1 MPDLRRTRKDLK
13 TALAIM
19 IAVDMVAAIVYFSPL
34 VGSAESRRMQMNQ
47 LQTELNS
54 KTRQVAPLKDLPK
67 KVEIASK
74 QIGDFYQK
82 RFPTTNS
89 EILTELGKLTH
100 DNGVVIEAGKYKLPD
115 EEVGHVQPVEMEY
128 DISGNYTALAKF
140 INAVERDEMFFVI
153 NSVTL
158 GGEPRGAVKLNVKL
172 ETFLKAGSECNSD
185 SKTRRRRCGRQASV

>member
-19 IAVDMVAAIVYFSPL
+19 IGIDLVAAIVYFSPL

-47 LQTELNS
+47 LQTELNT
-54 KTRQVAPLKDLPK
+54 KTHQVAPLKDLPK
-67 KVEIASK
+67 KVDVASK
-74 QIGDFYQK
+74 QIADFYKK

-89 EILTELGKLTH
+89 EILTELGKLTR
-100 DNGVVIEAGKYKLPD
+100 DNHVMIESGKIKLPD
-115 EEVGHVQPVEMEY
+115 EEVGQVQPIEMEY
-128 DISGNYTALAKF
+128 DLSGNYTDLAKF

-153 NSVTL
+153 NSIGL

-172 ETFLKAGSECNSD
+172 ETFLKVGS
-185 SKTRRRRCGRQASV
+185 